1 MRVTL
6 GAVAIS
12 LALTSALAAEDRLT
26 LALGDGSL
34 IHYTLDRP
42 AGEAA
47 GLLVI
52 AQGSGCI
59 PGAANPAMGQV
70 RAAFADYTAL
80 IVEKIGITP
89 DADIVDGD
97 LDCPQEFIER
107 YALSQR
113 VDDYLLVLESL
124 VQDDSFGD
132 RLVLFGGS
140 EGGLAVARLAGE
152 IAPDATIILSSATG
166 PNFGDMVKATVPPEA
181 HPHFDA
187 VFAEARANP
196 ESDTPFGGS
205 TYRFWAD
212 IIDMSTAELMLRSD
226 SPFLL
231 IQGGRDVSNPLA
243 LAWATVDAYAQ
254 SGKCGLTYWEFPALD
269 HGMRREDGASRL
281 AEVMAL
287 AAQWAEKPS
296 PSC

>member
-1 MRVTL
+1 MRFTL

-12 LALTSALAAEDRLT
+12 LVLTSALAAEDGLT
-26 LALGDGSL
+26 LARSDGSL

-59 PGAANPAMGQV
+59 PSMANPAMGHV
-70 RAAFADYTAL
+70 RAAFADYAAL
-80 IVEKIGITP
+80 IVEKMGITP
-89 DADIVDGD
+89 DADIVDGN
-97 LDCPQEFIER
+97 LDCPKEFIDK
-107 YALSQR
+107 YSLSQR
-113 VDDYLLVLESL
+113 VDDYLQVLGPL
-124 VQDDSFGD
+124 MQDDSLGEA
-132 RLVLFGGS
+132 LVLFGGS

-152 IAPDATIILSSATG
+152 VTPDATIILSSATG
-166 PNFGDMVKATVPPEA
+166 QNFGDMVKATVPPEA

-187 VFAEARANP
+187 AFAEARANP
-196 ESDTPFGGS
+196 DSTELFGGS

-212 IIDMSTAELMLRSD
+212 IIGMSTAELMVRSD

-243 LAWATVDAYAQ
+243 LARATVDGYAQ

-269 HGMRREDGASRL
+269 HSMRREDGAARL
-281 AEVMAL
+281 TEVMNM
-287 AAQWAEKPS
+287 AAQWAENPS

>member
-1 MRVTL
+1 MRFTP

-12 LALTSALAAEDRLT
+12 LALTSALAAQDGLT
-26 LALGDGSL
+26 LARGDGSL

-42 AGEAA
+42 PGEAA

-52 AQGSGCI
+52 AQGSGCK
-59 PGAANPAMGQV
+59 PGAINPAMGQV
-70 RAAFADYTAL
+70 RAAFADYAAL

-89 DADIVDGD
+89 DADIEHGN
-97 LDCPQEFIER
+97 LDCPQEFIDR

-124 VQDDSFGD
+124 LKDDSLGG

-187 VFAEARANP
+187 AFAEARANP
-196 ESDTPFGGS
+196 DSTKLFGGS

-212 IIDMSTAELMLRSD
+212 IIDMSTAELMRSSD

-231 IQGGRDVSNPLA
+231 IHGGRDVSNPLA
-243 LAWATVDAYAQ
+243 LARATVDAYAQ
-254 SGKCGLTYWEFPALD
+254 SGQCGLTYWEFPALD
-269 HGMRREDGASRL
+269 HSMRREDGAARL
-281 AEVMAL
+281 VEVMGM
-287 AAQWAEKPS
+287 AAQWAENPS